1 MSESQLSFV
10 SRSPARSA
18 PVLLVLSIAAIGILL
33 STASVAVLAA
43 ALGGDAVLAT
53 KVVDAIIAGSSA
65 ATIAALLATGGFA
78 GIGLA
83 AVRWALKTAG
93 RKAAIT

>member
-1 MSESQLSFV
+1 MNESPSSFAIGA
-10 SRSPARSA
+10 PARSM
-18 PVLLVLSIAAIGILL
+18 PLLFVLGVATLGVLF
-33 STASVAVLAA
+33 STASIAVLAA
-43 ALGGDAVLAT
+43 ALGGDSILAA

-65 ATIAALLATGGFA
+65 ATIAAILATGGFA

-93 RKAAIT
+93 RKAAIS

>member
-1 MSESQLSFV
+1 MHESHSSFAIEA
-10 SRSPARSA
+10 PARSI
-18 PVLLVLSIAAIGILL
+18 PLLLVLAVAAIGVLL

-43 ALGGDAVLAT
+43 ALGGDAALAT

-65 ATIAALLATGGFA
+65 ATIAAILATGGFA